1 MEYMIINHNS
11 FCRFIFASVLISIA
25 TAAFCEEQAI
35 VGGNPNW
42 GKGVVYTKRD
52 GISEYL
58 WAPRGVIVGGEMGFY
73 CYDGVMDSI
82 FDYDTFAT
90 AMLSRMF
97 NFTVGIASRNF
108 EKYPD
113 TFAVRASANPFSF
126 FSFWADYRS
135 HIYPKYHTATHNFVN
150 MVDFYVDRTKWVD
163 FHILFGGALT
173 WKDTDTRTAGTTYK
187 QDWFF
192 FMNFMYQF
200 RLFVHPVRFFSF
212 GTIFGN
218 YSDYQI
224 NSFDYWQCDTVLEF
238 YPTPNRRLALTAK
251 FSVINNG
258 GMHFAGYIDR
268 LLLSFGGRY
277 EIRI

>member
-1 MEYMIINHNS
+1 MRKNLFIIL
-11 FCRFIFASVLISIA
+11 VLYFGVA
-25 TAAFCEEQAI
+25 AAFSESTKS
-35 VGGNPNW
+35 GSNPNW
-42 GKGVVYTKRD
+42 SRGVTYTKRD

-73 CYDGVMDSI
+73 CYDGVLESI

-97 NFTVGIASRNF
+97 NITVGIASRNF

-113 TFAVRASANPFSF
+113 TFAVRLASHPFGF
-126 FSFWADYRS
+126 FSFWFDYRS
-135 HIYPKYHTATHNFVN
+135 RIYPKYHTATHNFVN
-150 MVDFYVDRTKWVD
+150 MLDFYVDRTKWVD

-173 WKDTDTRTAGTTYK
+173 WKDTDTRTEGTTYK

-212 GTIFGN
+212 GTMFGN
-218 YSDYQI
+218 YSDYEI
-224 NSFDYWQCDTVLEF
+224 NTLDYWQCDTVLEF
-238 YPTPNRRLALTAK
+238 YPTQNRRLALTVK

-268 LLLSFGGRY
+268 LMLSFGGRY
-277 EIRI
+277 EIKI